1 MMSDGGDN
9 LSDITGEASG
19 NEIRVVEQVPTV
31 HSAEAA
37 SGTTGENTEAAAD
50 SEVKKESVPVKEKL
64 LHAASAAGTAA
75 SAAAN
80 KSVEV
85 ATKVTVEV
93 SSAASAAAVKSA
105 EIAVKVT
112 GEVVEAV
119 GKVSHKVVETAGT
132 AVRRFTQTGASAE
145 PGAEEGQPAQNS
157 EPENDSKESA
167 VSAPESTASAEA
179 VSASTE
185 SGEGPASSEA
195 QQTEEKPSMWN
206 KVRRFSGAAILQ
218 AQSAAGAAYKAA
230 EPIAHKAGHTVAD
243 VSAKVADGAKS
254 AYEASKPIAQAT
266 ATRVAEGATTV
277 WGKTKDGTVHV
288 MDRVRSL
295 STAGKHPEVS
305 SDGATAPEPSSVPA
319 EAAHTPVD
327 AGDVVEDTK

>member
-1 MMSDGGDN
+1 MSDGGDN

-19 NEIRVVEQVPTV
+19 NEIRAVEQVPTV

-50 SEVKKESVPVKEKL
+50 SEGKKESVPVKEKL

-157 EPENDSKESA
+157 EPENDSKSQLSVLQKVLPRQKQFQRALNLAKAPPLQRLSKPKKSHQCGIKCGGFPELLFYRRSQPLVLPTKLQSPLRTRPVIQLRMSPPKLQTA
-167 VSAPESTASAEA
+167 RSRRMKPVSRLP
-179 VSASTE
+179 
-185 SGEGPASSEA
+185 
-195 QQTEEKPSMWN
+195 KPPQL
-206 KVRRFSGAAILQ
+206 ALQ
-218 AQSAAGAAYKAA
+218 KGR
-230 EPIAHKAGHTVAD
+230 PLC
-243 VSAKVADGAKS
+243 GAKPRTVPFMS
-254 AYEASKPIAQAT
+254 WIA
-266 ATRVAEGATTV
+266 
-277 WGKTKDGTVHV
+277 
-288 MDRVRSL
+288 
-295 STAGKHPEVS
+295 
-305 SDGATAPEPSSVPA
+305 
-319 EAAHTPVD
+319 
-327 AGDVVEDTK
+327 